1 MLQTLRDKTSGW
13 IATVI
18 LGLLIIPFAFVGI
31 EQYMVQRTDNAVAHI
46 EIAPSWWRSAPSWW
60 PASMLWKKEA
70 IERGEFDERFNRARD
85 QARAQ
90 QGPNFDAREFEK
102 PESKRR
108 VLDSLIDE
116 RVRKIAA
123 EVDGVS
129 VSDALVVKTIQSV
142 PDFLD
147 GSGKFSQER
156 YILGLQMRNPPQTPT
171 QFEQFVRDRLQET
184 LLPASLAESSFVTS
198 GETDR
203 LIKLLGEKRDISLIE
218 LPAPAADT
226 AEVSAAE
233 IQKWYDSHGKDF
245 RSPESV
251 GIEYVELNA
260 AAMPPPAPPTE
271 AALQERYK
279 NEQSKFLAAEQRL
292 ISHIQINVPANAD
305 AAAQKAAEDKA
316 KQIAAQAKPAGA
328 DFAALARANSDDL
341 GSKAAGGELGWMG
354 KGNFPGAFDDAAF
367 GRLLAGQVSDPVK
380 ADGGW
385 HIIQVRE
392 IKSGSQQPFEAVRET
407 LLREETEAG
416 RERAFNEFSAK
427 PVDLVYKNPTTLE
440 APAKAVGLPLQKM
453 AVVTRDAAANTGIAQ
468 NPAVVR
474 AAFTEA
480 RIQDNTVS
488 DPIDIGQDHSV
499 LIRVVSHTPERAQP
513 LAQVRD
519 KVIAAVRA
527 DRMSKAA
534 EKDADAL
541 IARINGGEALT
552 AVAASKQLPPPQ
564 DLPGVARG
572 MPMLPPDVTEA
583 IFAVRAPAQGK
594 NAGGKAKLPNGG
606 YVLFAVTKIA
616 PGDKSVLKA
625 AELDM
630 LRSQSA
636 QATAADEV
644 TELTSALRK
653 RMTIKVLEENL
664 R

>member
-18 LGLLIIPFAFVGI
+18 LGLLIVPFAFVGI
-31 EQYMVQRTDNAVAHI
+31 EQYMVQRTDNAVARI
-46 EIAPSWWRSAPSWW
+46 EIAPKWWRNAPSWW
-60 PASMLWKKEA
+60 PVSMVWKKEA

-90 QGPNFDAREFEK
+90 QGANFDAREFEK
-102 PESKRR
+102 PESKRK
-108 VLDSLIDE
+108 VLDALIDE

-123 EVDGVS
+123 EVDGVT

-142 PDFLD
+142 PDFQD
-147 GSGKFSQER
+147 GSGKFNQER

-184 LLPASLAESSFVTS
+184 LLPASLAESSFVTP

-203 LIKLLGEKRDISLIE
+203 LIKLLGEKRDISLVE

-226 AEVSAAE
+226 AEVGAAE
-233 IQKWYDSHGKDF
+233 IQKWYDGHGKDF

-251 GIEYVELNA
+251 SIEYVELNA
-260 AAMPPPAPPTE
+260 AAMPPPAAPTE
-271 AALQERYK
+271 EALQKRYETEK
-279 NEQSKFLAAEQRL
+279 NKFLAAEQRL
-292 ISHIQINVPANAD
+292 ISHIQVNVPANAD

-316 KQIAAQAKPAGA
+316 KQLAAQAKAPGA

-341 GSKAAGGELGWMG
+341 GSKAAGGELGWMN
-354 KGNFPGAFDDAAF
+354 KGDIPGAFDETAF
-367 GRLLAGQVSDPVK
+367 GKLQAGQVSDPVK
-380 ADGGW
+380 AEGGW

-407 LLREETEAG
+407 LVREETEGA

-427 PVDLVYKNPTTLE
+427 LVDLVYKNPTTLDG
-440 APAKAVGLPLQKM
+440 PAKAVGLPVQKM
-453 AVVTRDAAANTGIAQ
+453 AVVTRNGAANTGIAQ

-488 DPIDIGQDHSV
+488 DPIDVGQDHSV

-519 KVIAAVRA
+519 KVIAAIRA
-527 DRMSKAA
+527 DRTGKAA
-534 EKDADAL
+534 QKDADAL
-541 IARINGGEALT
+541 IARIDGGETLA

-572 MPMLPPDVTEA
+572 MPMLPPEVTEA

-594 NAGGKAKLPNGG
+594 TAGGKAKLPNGS
-606 YVLFAVTKIA
+606 YLLFAVTKIA

-625 AELDM
+625 PELDM
-630 LRSQSA
+630 LRTQSA

-644 TELTSALRK
+644 TELTSTLRK
-653 RMTIKVLEENL
+653 RVTIKVMEENL